1 LIEIFTNGQSIGK
14 RIVGIQVIKLN
25 GNALEMNDYLIRWA
39 YRAIDFGFSAYSIG
53 TISIFMSEKNQR
65 LGDMIANTTV
75 IKLKSEKVVTLED
88 LQNLPDKDDYIP
100 KYPLVIRYTDEDML
114 VLKSLLLRYY
124 QYKNQTY
131 ANLLKETVGT
141 LKSQMDLTD
150 IRVNDSDFLRDI
162 ISEYVILTR

>member
-1 LIEIFTNGQSIGK
+1 
-14 RIVGIQVIKLN
+14 
-25 GNALEMNDYLIRWA
+25 
-39 YRAIDFGFSAYSIG
+39 
-53 TISIFMSEKNQR
+53 
-65 LGDMIANTTV
+65 
-75 IKLKSEKVVTLED
+75 
-88 LQNLPDKDDYIP
+88 
-100 KYPLVIRYTDEDML
+100 ML